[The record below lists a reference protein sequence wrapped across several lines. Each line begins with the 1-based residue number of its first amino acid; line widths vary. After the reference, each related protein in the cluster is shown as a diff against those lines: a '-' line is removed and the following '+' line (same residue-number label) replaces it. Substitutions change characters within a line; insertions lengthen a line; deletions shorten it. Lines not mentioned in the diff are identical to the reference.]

1 MQIPR
6 PPAIGDRRVVDE
18 LRSVIFSEP
27 ILGATGVRPKGY
39 MKGVL
44 LTILFGW
51 LGPLVAR
58 RATEPL
64 TATVHYLAVTAAD
77 IRLFSKPAWADA
89 FEIGRWKKG
98 GYHATL
104 RDDAIDLNLQRL
116 GRVTLTGGAREV
128 LDLVVQGAAGPVG

>member
-6 PPAIGDRRVVDE
+6 PPAIGDRRVIDE
-18 LRSVIFSEP
+18 LRSVLFSEP

-44 LTILFGW
+44 LTILLGW

-98 GYHATL
+98 GYHATM
-104 RDDAIDLNLQRL
+104 RGGAIDLNLQRL

-128 LDLVVQGAAGPVG
+128 LDLVVRGAAGPVG